1 MPTIVL
7 AQMRGLGH
15 RARGGLAVRR
25 LLLGATA
32 ALVLAAPAA
41 ASADV
46 FNGRIAFSSVRG
58 DPQAQEY
65 DIFSMNPDGTGVTQ
79 LTTNPE
85 GDRQPDWSPGATAIA
100 YTIDKPGSPINFEV
114 ARMTAGGTGH
124 RRLTTTPTRQASS
137 QPSWLPDGSGLLFR
151 RSGPTSRVSAIWQMG
166 PLGESP
172 GPRVVPP
179 APPLYPSLAPD
190 SRRVAYAAILSPTGD
205 TDRGIFSQ
213 SSDGAAPT
221 ALFDVPGAYDSA
233 PVWSPDGTRIAFE
246 SDADVGGANPE
257 RDMEVWVMGA
267 DGRTPTQLT
276 RNTAH
281 DEGPT
286 WSPDG
291 RLLAYTSGPDD
302 THGDIRLMTPGG
314 RDLGRLTAYAG
325 ADESPD
331 WQAIPAPRTD
341 ARCGDIA
348 PTGSGAYDVRRAG
361 GGLSCAQ
368 ARALVRRWLRA
379 HRPRHVGGYSAS
391 VKDFGGTS
399 RVQLRRGD
407 DGQRR
412 LVAFLYQRIR
422 R

>member
-1 MPTIVL
+1 MV
-7 AQMRGLGH
+7 
-15 RARGGLAVRR
+15 
-25 LLLGATA
+25 A
-32 ALVLAAPAA
+32 ALLLAAPAS

-46 FNGRIAFSSVRG
+46 FNGRIAFSSLRS
-58 DPQAQEY
+58 DPQAKEF
-65 DIFSMNPDGTGVTQ
+65 DIFSMNPDGTGVAQ
-79 LTTNPE
+79 LTTNPA

-100 YTIDKPGSPINFEV
+100 YTIDKPDSPINFEV
-114 ARMTAGGTGH
+114 ARMTARGTGH
-124 RRLTTTPTRQASS
+124 RRLTITETGQASS

-151 RSGPTSRVSAIWQMG
+151 RSGPTSRVGSIWQMG
-166 PLGESP
+166 PLGEAP
-172 GPRVVPP
+172 ALRLAPP
-179 APPLYPSLAPD
+179 APPLYPSFAPNM
-190 SRRVAYAAILSPTGD
+190 SRVAYAAILSPSGD

-213 SSDGAAPT
+213 KADGSGLT
-221 ALFDVPGAYDSA
+221 MLFDVPGAYDSA
-233 PVWSPDGTRIAFE
+233 PVWSPDRTRIVFE

-267 DGRTPTQLT
+267 DGRGATQLT
-276 RNTAH
+276 RNGAH

-302 THGDIRLMTPGG
+302 THGDIRVMTAGG
-314 RDLGRLTAYAG
+314 RDLGQLTDYAG

-348 PTGSGAYDVRRAG
+348 TTGSGAYDVRRAG
-361 GGLSCAQ
+361 RGLSCAQ
-368 ARALVRRWLRA
+368 ARALVHRWARA
-379 HRPRHVGGYSAS
+379 QRPRRMGGYRAS

-399 RVQLRRGD
+399 RVLLRSGGD
-407 DGQRR
+407 GRRR
-412 LVAFLYQRIR
+412 LVAFLDQRSR